1 MKSIKNIRLPH
12 YDYSSMG
19 YYFVTVSS
27 KLRQPL
33 LIQNQS
39 YIERAFESLSV
50 DNAFLDFYVIMPD
63 HLHIIVALENSGLKL
78 GEVIRRFKA
87 RASREA
93 GIKLWQPNYYEHV
106 IRTEKALG
114 KIREYIQN
122 NPEALEIKLEEM
134 YK

>member
-1 MKSIKNIRLPH
+1 MKAIKDIRLPN

-27 KLRQPL
+27 DG
-33 LIQNQS
+33 S
-39 YIERAFESLSV
+39 ERFLEQYQAAIIRALESLSK
-50 DNAFLDFYVIMPD
+50 DNAILDFYVIMPD
-63 HLHIIVALENSGLKL
+63 HLHMIIALENSGLTL
-78 GEVIRRFKA
+78 GEVIRRFKS

-106 IRTEKALG
+106 IRTEKALN
-114 KIREYIQN
+114 KIREYIRD